1 MSKRQGKYWTAFYT
15 KPRNEKK
22 VSERLSDSGYEIFC
36 PVRTVL
42 KQWSDRKKKVKEP
55 LFTSYIF
62 ARVDDSIRQEILQDQ
77 GVVSSVFWLGKPV
90 VVRDSEIMAINDFLN
105 ENPEAGAVSRIFHEG
120 EKLQITDGPLRGE
133 TGELLRIKG
142 TKLILTIESL
152 GFSLVAEVAK
162 SRVQLVS

>member
-1 MSKRQGKYWTAFYT
+1 MTILRLVKIPNSQVKRWHAT
-15 KPRNEKK
+15 
-22 VSERLSDSGYEIFC
+22 
-36 PVRTVL
+36 
-42 KQWSDRKKKVKEP
+42 RKKKVKEP

-90 VVRDSEIMAINDFLN
+90 VVRDSEIRAIDDFLS
-105 ENPEAGAVSRIFHEG
+105 ENPEADAVSRIFHEG

-133 TGELLRIKG
+133 TGELLKIKG

-152 GFSLVAEVAK
+152 GFSLVAEISK
-162 SRVQLVS
+162 SRVRLVN

>member
-1 MSKRQGKYWTAFYT
+1 MSSEPNKYWTAFYT

-22 VSERLSDSGYEIFC
+22 VCARLSDSGYEIFC

-90 VVRDSEIMAINDFLN
+90 VVRDSEIKAIDDFLN
-105 ENPEAGAVSRIFHEG
+105 ENPEADAVSRIFHEG

-133 TGELLRIKG
+133 TGELLKIKG

-162 SRVQLVS
+162 SKVQLVS

>member
-1 MSKRQGKYWTAFYT
+1 MSKAQSKYWTAFYT

-22 VSERLSDSGYEIFC
+22 VGERLGDLGYEIFC

-62 ARVDDSIRQEILQDQ
+62 ARVDEVLRQEILQDQ

-90 VVRDSEIMAINDFLN
+90 VVRDSEIRAIDDFLN
-105 ENPEAGAVSRIFHEG
+105 ENPETDAVSRIFHEG

-133 TGELLRIKG
+133 TGELLKIKG

>member
-1 MSKRQGKYWTAFYT
+1 MSKEQFKYWTAFYT

-22 VSERLSDSGYEIFC
+22 VSERLSGLGFEIYC

-55 LFTSYIF
+55 LFTSYVF
-62 ARVDDSIRQEILQDQ
+62 ARVNDSLRQEILQDQ
-77 GVVSSVFWLGKPV
+77 GIVSSVFWLGKPV
-90 VVRDSEIMAINDFLN
+90 VVRDSEIQAIEDFLS
-105 ENPEAGAVSRIFHEG
+105 ENPDADAVSREFLEG

-133 TGELLRIKG
+133 TGELVKIKG

-152 GFSLVAEVAK
+152 GYSLVAEVAK
-162 SRVQLVS
+162 SRVRQVN

>member
-1 MSKRQGKYWTAFYT
+1 MSKAQSKYWTAFYT

-22 VSERLSDSGYEIFC
+22 VSERLSDLGYEIFC

-62 ARVDDSIRQEILQDQ
+62 ARVDEVLRQEILKDQ
-77 GVVSSVFWLGKPV
+77 GIVSSVFWLGKPV
-90 VVRDSEIMAINDFLN
+90 VVRDSEIRAIDDFLS
-105 ENPEAGAVSRIFHEG
+105 ENPEADAVSRIFHEG

-133 TGELLRIKG
+133 TGELLKIKG

>member
-1 MSKRQGKYWTAFYT
+1 MSKHQSKYWTAFYT

-22 VSERLSDSGYEIFC
+22 VSERLSDLGYEIFC

-62 ARVDDSIRQEILQDQ
+62 ARVDDSIRQEILQDR

-90 VVRDSEIMAINDFLN
+90 VVRDSEIRAIDDFLN
-105 ENPEAGAVSRIFHEG
+105 ENPEADSVSRIFHEG

-133 TGELLRIKG
+133 TGELIKIKG

-152 GFSLVAEVAK
+152 GFSLIAEVAK
-162 SRVQLVS
+162 SRVQLLS

>member
-1 MSKRQGKYWTAFYT
+1 MSKEQSKYWTAFYT

-22 VSERLSDSGYEIFC
+22 VSERLSDLGYEIFC

-62 ARVDDSIRQEILQDQ
+62 ARVDEVLRQEILQDQ

-90 VVRDSEIMAINDFLN
+90 VVRDSEIRAIDDFLS
-105 ENPEAGAVSRIFHEG
+105 ENPEADAVSRIFHEG

-133 TGELLRIKG
+133 TGELLKIKG

>member
-1 MSKRQGKYWTAFYT
+1 MSKAQNKYWTAFYT

-22 VSERLSDSGYEIFC
+22 VSERLGDLGYEIFC

-62 ARVDDSIRQEILQDQ
+62 ARVDEPIRQEILKDQ
-77 GVVSSVFWLGKPV
+77 GIVSSVFWLKKPV
-90 VVRDSEIMAINDFLN
+90 VVRDREIQAIDDFLC
-105 ENPEAGAVSRIFHEG
+105 ENPDAESVSRIFNEG
-120 EKLQITDGPLRGE
+120 ERLKITDGPLRGE
-133 TGELLRIKG
+133 TGELIKIKG

-152 GFSLVAEVAK
+152 GYSLVAEIAK
-162 SRVQLVS
+162 SKVQLAS

>member
-1 MSKRQGKYWTAFYT
+1 MSKAQSKYWTAFYT

-22 VSERLSDSGYEIFC
+22 VSERLGDLGYEIFC

-62 ARVDDSIRQEILQDQ
+62 ARVDEVLRQEILRDQ

-90 VVRDSEIMAINDFLN
+90 VVRDSEIRAIDDFLS
-105 ENPEAGAVSRIFHEG
+105 ENPEADAVSRIFHEG

-133 TGELLRIKG
+133 TGELLKIKG

>member
-1 MSKRQGKYWTAFYT
+1 MSKAHSKYWTAFYT
-15 KPRNEKK
+15 KPRNEKR
-22 VSERLSDSGYEIFC
+22 VSKRLSDLGYEIFC

-42 KQWSDRKKKVKEP
+42 KKWSDRKKKVKEP

-62 ARVDDSIRQEILQDQ
+62 ARVDDSIRQEILEDQ

-90 VVRDSEIMAINDFLN
+90 VVRDSEIRAINDFLN

-133 TGELLRIKG
+133 TGELLKIKG

-152 GFSLVAEVAK
+152 GFSLVDEVEK
-162 SRVQLVS
+162 SKVQLVS

>member
-1 MSKRQGKYWTAFYT
+1 MNNLQGKYWTAFYT

-22 VSERLSDSGYEIFC
+22 VSERLADLGFEIFC

-62 ARVDDSIRQEILQDQ
+62 ARVNESIRQEILKDQ
-77 GVVSSVFWLGKPV
+77 GVVSSVFWQKKPV
-90 VVRDSEIMAINDFLN
+90 IVRDREIQAIDDFLN
-105 ENPEAGAVSRIFHEG
+105 ENPEAESVSKVFKEG
-120 EKLQITDGPLRGE
+120 ERLEITDGPLRGE
-133 TGELLRIKG
+133 TGELVKIKG

-152 GFSLVAEVAK
+152 GFSLVAEIAK
-162 SRVQLVS
+162 SKVQLAS

>member
-1 MSKRQGKYWTAFYT
+1 MSKGQGKYWTAFYT

-22 VSERLSDSGYEIFC
+22 VSERLGDLGYEIFC

-90 VVRDSEIMAINDFLN
+90 VVRDSEIKAIDDFLN
-105 ENPEAGAVSRIFHEG
+105 ENPEADCVSRIFHEG
-120 EKLQITDGPLRGE
+120 EKLKITDGPLCGE
-133 TGELLRIKG
+133 TGELLKIKG

-162 SRVQLVS
+162 SKVQLVS